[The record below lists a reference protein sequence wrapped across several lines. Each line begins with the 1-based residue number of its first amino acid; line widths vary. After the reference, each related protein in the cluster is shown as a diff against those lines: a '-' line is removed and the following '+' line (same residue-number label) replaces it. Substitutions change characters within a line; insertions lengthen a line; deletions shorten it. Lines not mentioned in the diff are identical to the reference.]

1 MLVGY
6 GPTSPVDQQAS
17 IQTQERDLSAAGW
30 DKLFRPVIANWWFP
44 RRGAI

>member
-6 GPTSPVDQQAS
+6 GRTSPVDQQAS

-30 DKLFRPVIANWWFP
+30 DKLFIEQVSSF
-44 RRGAI
+44 